1 MIDRKLANR
10 LDGLE
15 QERFRLVRRA
25 AGYRLQAINAVKDLA
40 PQAAR
45 VDLVISVLRYAR
57 EHWALTATLLAVAGL
72 GLRKQIGVLGLAQ
85 TALRLGSYV
94 LSR

>member
-1 MIDRKLANR
+1 M
-10 LDGLE
+10 
-15 QERFRLVRRA
+15 
-25 AGYRLQAINAVKDLA
+25 
-40 PQAAR
+40 
-45 VDLVISVLRYAR
+45 VISVLRYAR